1 MEAAKIRSEFTR
13 QLSETEVKITS
24 AEKSLTELK
33 EYRIKIIGG
42 LETLDLLESPDPD
55 ELAANGGKPIPPKKP
70 TK

>member
-13 QLSETEVKITS
+13 QLSETETKISTT
-24 AEKSLTELK
+24 EKSLNELK

-55 ELAANGGKPIPPKKP
+55 ELAANG
-70 TK
+70 

>member
-1 MEAAKIRSEFTR
+1 MEASKIRTELTR
-13 QLSETEVKITS
+13 QLGETETKITTT
-24 AEKSLTELK
+24 EKSLTELK

-55 ELAANGGKPIPPKKP
+55 ELAKPEQPKKP

>member
-1 MEAAKIRSEFTR
+1 MEASKIRSEFTR
-13 QLSETEVKITS
+13 QLSDTETKISTT
-24 AEKSLTELK
+24 EKSLTELK

-55 ELAANGGKPIPPKKP
+55 ELAANNGKPLPPKKV

>member
-1 MEAAKIRSEFTR
+1 MEASKIRSELTR
-13 QLSETEVKITS
+13 QLGETETKITTQ
-24 AEKSLTELK
+24 EKSLTELK

-55 ELAANGGKPIPPKKP
+55 ELAANGGKLPPPAKK

>member
-13 QLSETEVKITS
+13 QLSETETKISTT
-24 AEKSLTELK
+24 EKSLTELK

-55 ELAANGGKPIPPKKP
+55 ELAANGGKLPPPAKK